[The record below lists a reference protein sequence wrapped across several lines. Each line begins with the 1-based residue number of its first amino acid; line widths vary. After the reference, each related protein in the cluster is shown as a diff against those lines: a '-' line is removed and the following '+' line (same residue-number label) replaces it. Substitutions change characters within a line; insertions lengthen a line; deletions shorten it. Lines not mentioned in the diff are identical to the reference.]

1 MTGSDLLVLA
11 FSIALAMAVY
21 ARTGLA
27 CGGIVTPGLLALQ
40 ASGPGPVMM
49 TLFWGLLLLPLQEGA
64 VRMAGLYGRQRLAF
78 ALLTAA
84 LLRGLLLQADL
95 LPGALVAG
103 YGWLLPG
110 LVAADM
116 QRQGVVPTALA
127 LTAVT
132 ALTILAGGLLP

>member
-1 MTGSDLLVLA
+1 MSSFETKRRKTDEELDES
-11 FSIALAMAVY
+11 
-21 ARTGLA
+21 
-27 CGGIVTPGLLALQ
+27 
-40 ASGPGPVMM
+40 
-49 TLFWGLLLLPLQEGA
+49 
-64 VRMAGLYGRQRLAF
+64 RQRLAF

-95 LPGALVAG
+95 PPGAPVAG

>member
-1 MTGSDLLVLA
+1 
-11 FSIALAMAVY
+11 
-21 ARTGLA
+21 
-27 CGGIVTPGLLALQ
+27 
-40 ASGPGPVMM
+40 
-49 TLFWGLLLLPLQEGA
+49 
-64 VRMAGLYGRQRLAF
+64 MAGLYGRQRLAF